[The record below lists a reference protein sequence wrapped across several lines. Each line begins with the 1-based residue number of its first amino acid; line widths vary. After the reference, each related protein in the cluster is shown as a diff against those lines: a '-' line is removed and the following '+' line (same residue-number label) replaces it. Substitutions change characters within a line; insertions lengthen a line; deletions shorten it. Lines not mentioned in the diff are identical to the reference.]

1 MRSRVRAVL
10 ILSGCL
16 FGSAPACADSDSGTA
31 VVIPGRPDV
40 PVIINPYGF
49 DASYTIVEG
58 DFGLNKPA
66 MVNASIVVGP
76 HVVRVPGPRRHYFPH
91 SDEMPGYGRL
101 EIQPPPNRVLPP
113 PAQSYSRSWGT
124 ASDPLPAST
133 DPAYPMTVNPVVG
146 PYGPWQ
152 AGGRDHGRD
161 LGHDRG
167 RDRDRGRG
175 RGRAGAGR
183 HAGGHGGRGH

>member
-1 MRSRVRAVL
+1 MRTRVRAVL

-16 FGSAPACADSDSGTA
+16 FGSVLAHAESDSGTY

-40 PVIINPYGF
+40 PVIVNPYGF

-66 MVNASIVVGP
+66 MGNASIVVGP
-76 HVVRVPGPRRHYFPH
+76 HVVAVPGPRHYYFPH
-91 SDEMPGYGRL
+91 SDEMPGYGRY
-101 EIQPPPNRVLPP
+101 EVVPPPNRPLPP

-133 DPAYPMTVNPVVG
+133 DPPYPMTVNPVVG
-146 PYGPWQ
+146 PWGPWQ
-152 AGGRDHGRD
+152 GGR
-161 LGHDRG
+161 HDRDH
-167 RDRDRGRG
+167 DRDRGRG
-175 RGRAGAGR
+175 RGRFGG
-183 HAGGHGGRGH
+183 GGHGRR